1 MKFLLKNGVVFKKT
15 VGVVSEL
22 MESAVFRFDA
32 SGLHFSGMDSSH
44 VSMVVV
50 NVHNTLFDEYELPEG
65 EIQVGM
71 GLKSLNNILRLVGDK
86 DQLQIA
92 YDPKKD
98 NVINVQFANVQKKRN
113 YDFDLK
119 LMDIDNDELEVPEMQ
134 FTHGLNLVST
144 DFYQMVND
152 CVVFGDTVKL
162 AIGGDKLVTSVQGEH
177 ANSFMS
183 LDGEAMLVNEGDPV
197 SMKLALRYLQM
208 FSKGK
213 DVSKKVRLRALEG
226 VPIEVTYP
234 MDEGGKSTLT
244 FYLAPKIDEDE
255 DMR

>member
-1 MKFLLKNGVVFKKT
+1 MKFLLKNGVVLKNT

-22 MESAVFRFDA
+22 IESAVFKFDA

-65 EIQVGM
+65 EVQVGM
-71 GLKSLNNILRLVGDK
+71 GLKSLKNILRLVGDK

-92 YDPKKD
+92 YDNKKD

-119 LMDIDNDELEVPEMQ
+119 LMDIDNDDLDVPEMQ

-144 DFYQMVND
+144 DFYQVIND

-162 AIGGDKLVTSVQGEH
+162 VIGGDKLVTSVEGEH

-183 LDGEAMLVNEGDPV
+183 LDGEAVLDNEGDPV
-197 SMKLALRYLQM
+197 SMKLALRYLQIV
-208 FSKGK
+208 SKGK
-213 DVSKKVRLRALEG
+213 DVSKNVSLRALEG
-226 VPIEVTYP
+226 VPIEITYP
-234 MDEGGKSTLT
+234 MDDTGRSTLT
-244 FYLAPKIDEDE
+244 FYLAPRIDEDE
-255 DMR
+255 NMS